1 MFCKKCGN
9 QIENGAKFCSKCGS
23 SITIGNLQKTSP
35 IDLNMPIFII
45 RPVFIPWVT
54 IVSVIPIQLFMTI
67 LAGGFLGGFVLFV
80 VEFFNIIF
88 NNNLNLPIWFTF
100 VFFGA
105 LVFFSI
111 PFLTYYVKKKTYN
124 KTKYKFYAD
133 RVEYTEGFWTAE
145 SKTIKYKNII
155 ESYLRKGIVQR
166 KYGIGTII
174 FFINNNTGFK
184 IVDVENPEEIY
195 ERIQL
200 LIDKT
205 T

>member
-1 MFCKKCGN
+1 
-9 QIENGAKFCSKCGS
+9 
-23 SITIGNLQKTSP
+23 
-35 IDLNMPIFII
+35 MPIFII

-155 ESYLRKGIVQR
+155 KSYLIKGIVQR

-174 FFINNNTGFK
+174 LIINNRTDFQ
-184 IVDVENPEEIY
+184 IIDIENPEEIY

>member
-155 ESYLRKGIVQR
+155 ETYNIN
-166 KYGIGTII
+166 TIAPSI
-174 FFINNNTGFK
+174 LTNKFISQFQNNNFKK
-184 IVDVENPEEIY
+184 IVLNYCEALVK
-195 ERIQL
+195 L
-200 LIDKT
+200 
-205 T
+205 